1 MSNLI
6 PLKFCSKISDFIPYE
21 EHHLMSKEK
30 RLSNPIY
37 CPDTYPFLCKKD
49 TIGYGY
55 CKQKEVD
62 CTINSNSRLPINYRP

>member
-6 PLKFCSKISDFIPYE
+6 PLKYSSKISDFIPYE

-30 RLSNPIY
+30 KLANPVY

-55 CKQKEVD
+55 CKQKESD
-62 CTINSNSRLPINYRP
+62 CTTNSKSRLPINYRP